1 MYAYQVKEC
10 TWSFAGGGRQPLVP
24 ALVRVVEE
32 EGAGGQSKA
41 PSGFR
46 GRQARHEGIGLANT
60 PLQSCIS
67 LND

>member
-46 GRQARHEGIGLANT
+46 GPSGTSRRDRARQHSIAIVYIT
-60 PLQSCIS
+60 K
-67 LND
+67 